1 MGTLLQRIQ
10 RIADNEGIKI
20 TALEKIIGASKGVLS
35 RAISNGTDIQTK
47 WIQLIV
53 ENYPNYSADWLL
65 TGRGSMLKSDTA
77 NPNDIDR
84 SYIDEIKRIFDLSVI
99 PYTGLTVYQYGKYCG
114 IPEYRIKQIYNLKYK
129 PTEEEIGFLSHKL
142 GLSRTWV
149 STGKEP
155 QFETW
160 KFNKDQFESEYKTFR
175 EAEDSKENR
184 PVAIPTDNPKEG
196 IPLIPVNAM
205 AGALTSEQSVLEYEC
220 DRYVVPV
227 FKGADFLIPVKGSS
241 MYPKYSSGDIVAC
254 KRVPMTDLFFQWNKV
269 YVLDTNQGALIKRIK
284 RGSDSEHILIVSDN
298 EAYEPFELPI
308 RCIYNVAIVIGVI
321 RLE

>member
-1 MGTLLQRIQ
+1 
-10 RIADNEGIKI
+10 
-20 TALEKIIGASKGVLS
+20 
-35 RAISNGTDIQTK
+35 
-47 WIQLIV
+47 
-53 ENYPNYSADWLL
+53 
-65 TGRGSMLKSDTA
+65 MLKTDTM
-77 NPNDIDR
+77 PLMGDKD
-84 SYIDEIKRIFDLSVI
+84 S
-99 PYTGLTVYQYGKYCG
+99 
-114 IPEYRIKQIYNLKYK
+114 LK
-129 PTEEEIGFLSHKL
+129 EED
-142 GLSRTWV
+142 
-149 STGKEP
+149 
-155 QFETW
+155 
-160 KFNKDQFESEYKTFR
+160 NC
-175 EAEDSKENR
+175 
-184 PVAIPTDNPKEG
+184 PVAIPTNNPKEG

-205 AGALTSEQSVLEYEC
+205 AGALTSEQTVLEYEC